1 LQSRDDIKVVGK
13 LRNLKVM
20 FPITFRAW
28 YKGKNNL
35 VNLSL
40 MSFAVWS
47 L

>member
-1 LQSRDDIKVVGK
+1 LQSRDDIKVVRK
-13 LRNLKVM
+13 WNLKVK
-20 FPITFRAW
+20 FPTTFRAW